1 MSRQAMPVQAGR
13 VINYTNPSEA
23 AADIIVGDVV
33 GLVSMCGI
41 AETNIPK
48 GATGAVVLEGVWE
61 VKAVTN
67 ASFAVGDVVF
77 WNADNGYVTKTSTSN
92 VFFGIVVEAKGTTAA
107 KAKVMLGRSAIISVT
122 EEITEV
128 TNQVVDLTQILEH
141 THDDTTGA
149 VTLDVAATEWEVV
162 PVPTGG
168 E

>member
-13 VINYTNPSEA
+13 VINYLNPSDA
-23 AADIIVGDVV
+23 AADITVGDVV

-77 WNADNGYVTKTSTSN
+77 WNADNGYVTKTSTNN

-107 KAKVMLGRSAIISVT
+107 KAKVMLGRSAIITVNVT
-122 EEITEV
+122 E
-128 TNQVVDLTQILEH
+128 VVDATQILEH
-141 THDDTTGA
+141 THDEGTGA
-149 VTLDVAATEWEVV
+149 VALDVAATEWEVI
-162 PVPTGG
+162 PVPTAG
-168 E
+168 

>member
-13 VINYTNPSEA
+13 VINYLNPSDA
-23 AADIIVGDVV
+23 AADITVGDVV

-77 WNADNGYVTKTSTSN
+77 WNADNGYVTKTSTNN

-107 KAKVMLGRSAIISVT
+107 KAKVMLGRVALITVNVT
-122 EEITEV
+122 EA
-128 TNQVVDLTQILEH
+128 VDATQILEH

>member
-13 VINYTNPSEA
+13 VINYLNPSDA
-23 AADIIVGDVV
+23 AADITVGDVV

-77 WNADNGYVTKTSTSN
+77 WNADNGYVTKTSTNN

-107 KAKVMLGRSAIISVT
+107 KAKVMLGRSAIITVNVT
-122 EEITEV
+122 E
-128 TNQVVDLTQILEH
+128 VVDATQILEH

>member
-13 VINYTNPSEA
+13 VINYLNPSDA
-23 AADIIVGDVV
+23 AADIKVGDVV

-41 AETNIPK
+41 SETNISK

-67 ASFAVGDVVF
+67 ASFAVGDVVY
-77 WNADNGYVTKTSTSN
+77 WNAENGYVTKTSTNN
-92 VFFGIVVEAKGTTAA
+92 VFFGIVIEAKGTTAA
-107 KAKVMLGRSAIISVT
+107 KAKVMLGRVALITVNVT
-122 EEITEV
+122 EA
-128 TNQVVDLTQILEH
+128 VDATQILEH

>member
-13 VINYTNPSEA
+13 VINYLNPSDA
-23 AADIIVGDVV
+23 AADITVGDVV

-77 WNADNGYVTKTSTSN
+77 WNADNGYVTKTSTNN

-107 KAKVMLGRSAIISVT
+107 KAKVMLGRSAIITVNV
-122 EEITEV
+122 TEV
-128 TNQVVDLTQILEH
+128 TQEVVDTAQILEH